1 MKLIDAHIRDGIERA
16 VYAHNGNVVVRTSQ
30 DVQPLLDACE
40 KMRNAPEAVSRRKSD
55 FWHVA
60 EIPPIAIYE
69 ANKKYG
75 CDVMAKDNRK
85 LLRKLINSEWKNFKT
100 KEVTL

>member
-1 MKLIDAHIRDGIERA
+1 MKLIDSRLRDGIELA
-16 VYAHNGNVVVRTSQ
+16 IYADNGNVVVRTSQ
-30 DVQPLLDACE
+30 DVQPLLDACQ
-40 KMRNAPEAVSRRKSD
+40 KIRNAGEPVSRSKSD

-75 CDVMAKDNRK
+75 CDVMHKDNRV
-85 LLRKLINSEWKNFKT
+85 LLRRLINSDWKNFKT
-100 KEVTL
+100 KEVHL